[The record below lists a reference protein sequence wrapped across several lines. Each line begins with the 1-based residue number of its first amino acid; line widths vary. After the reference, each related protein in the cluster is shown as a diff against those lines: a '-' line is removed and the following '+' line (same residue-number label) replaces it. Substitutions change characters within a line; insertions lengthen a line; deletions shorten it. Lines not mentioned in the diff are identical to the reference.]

1 MADKAKAHITVEA
14 CTFIIG
20 KLENYAER
28 LVESDNKMNAALDKL
43 SETHRDQNFETF
55 DNAFTPLW
63 DDIKKF
69 KEAVDHFKD
78 HMTGLKKMAQ
88 DYENERKGLQL

>member
-1 MADKAKAHITVEA
+1 MAGNTKAHITVEA
-14 CTFIIG
+14 CEYMIG

-28 LVESDNKMNAALDKL
+28 LVESDKKMNAALDKL

-63 DDIKKF
+63 EDIKKF
-69 KEAVDHFKD
+69 KEAVDHFRD
-78 HMTGLKKMAQ
+78 HMIVLKKQ
-88 DYENERKGLQL
+88 SQEYKVTNLQL

>member
-14 CTFIIG
+14 CEFIIG

-28 LVESDNKMNAALDKL
+28 LVESDKKMNAALDKL

-63 DDIKKF
+63 EDIKKF
-69 KEAVDHFKD
+69 KEAVDHFRD
-78 HMTGLKKMAQ
+78 HMIGLKKQAQ
-88 DYENERKGLQL
+88 EYEAVATGLQL